1 VGRSRCRFDRVDAGS
16 VFAAKVD
23 NHRID
28 LLGVG
33 VVGTATGLGGAVMRD
48 ILLYVTPAALSNNW
62 YLPVAVVASMV
73 GMVLVR
79 LIARLEPIWVVL
91 HALPVGLYTTIGMTR
106 ALSIGLPLLPAMFVG
121 VTAGVGGSAL
131 RDMLLAQPVAMLKV
145 GTLYAV
151 WFGWSLPEQRAWML
165 SQRRRS
171 T

>member
-91 HALPVGLYTTIGMTR
+91 DALT
-106 ALSIGLPLLPAMFVG
+106 
-121 VTAGVGGSAL
+121 GGCT
-131 RDMLLAQPVAMLKV
+131 QPS
-145 GTLYAV
+145 G
-151 WFGWSLPEQRAWML
+151 
-165 SQRRRS
+165 
-171 T
+171 